1 MTLRKVE
8 LCNVDYCFEPIIFSQ
23 NTKMINSSNIVL
35 YNYMYMEIIKDRLLD
50 LAVQKYKV
58 MSVSSQ

>member
-1 MTLRKVE
+1 
-8 LCNVDYCFEPIIFSQ
+8 
-23 NTKMINSSNIVL
+23 MINSSNIVL

-58 MSVSSQ
+58 MSVSSQWVFWHLNLNLFVNKHLYDHTKM